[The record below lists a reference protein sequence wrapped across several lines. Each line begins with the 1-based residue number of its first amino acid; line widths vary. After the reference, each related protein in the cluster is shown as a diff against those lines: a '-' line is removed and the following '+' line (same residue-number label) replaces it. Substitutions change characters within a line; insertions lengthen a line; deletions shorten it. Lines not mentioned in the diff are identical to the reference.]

1 MKNKTLKKRIALI
14 LALSLL
20 LPSTV
25 TVYSEPVDN
34 PPENQEE
41 ALEPADPAM
50 EDTEASEPQNEDVN
64 LPEDGYVPAQ
74 DGQIASESADNA
86 AQDGYCV
93 SENEYDLYDYALFE
107 DEDDDITGAETEASV
122 AVGDSVSTGSLKR
135 LIKEA
140 AVGTET
146 SIYLNED
153 VSLSSQLK
161 VNGGRNIVL
170 NLNGHTLTGK
180 GKYLPDPEFTGLYDI
195 AVYGTGTKLKIED
208 CQTGSGEIKSKG
220 KYTVSE
226 NNGIAVFGQAE
237 FELCDTLLEQN
248 EDSYILASVNTGG
261 RISVSSGSVSGN
273 IECGPGGKVSLKG
286 GKYSFE
292 PDPAFLEEGYGLAV
306 YKAARLYRYEVKKK
320 ITAYLKT
327 ELDEGCLLDG
337 VTLSECGI
345 KTYLADEKGERI
357 KGAVLSGG
365 RYAQTDEDGGHPV
378 EISLSTSFNDVGS
391 THYLTALNDRF
402 PNEIEITDAA
412 DRNAVLTDVFDIV
425 NKDRPD
431 KDRLCVCRVEDSSG
445 DTLSIKR
452 KEGSRLYFGRGI
464 NDPFEFFDLSYIHN
478 GEERTLNKNNNVR
491 FIWSENKDD
500 LKGGRGT
507 KEYGFKGLDAGNTVY
522 VRTEFLGKTA
532 YADINIEKQPVII
545 EGTEISSLVGDEL
558 IRRYYSNVSV
568 YPLNSDGTRD
578 TVPVSGNIAISSWF
592 DVNSSLIDV
601 TGISNKVK
609 GRYDRAELTDLKAL
623 KEEKSRNYELAEV
636 PGIVY
641 SVEPSIVLEFKTPEG
656 EIIADKRIMDA
667 DSRSCVIGAFKNGRP
682 ASEAKW
688 MVKSVLSED
697 GGIVENAAMT
707 ELGDAGI
714 SVNFAQSRKG
724 AVFTF
729 TDTEKVNE
737 GACYILYEIL
747 PEVKVSGKSKKVL
760 TVSPITPVVYNGE
773 KFVAKDDLSYI
784 KDGIVK
790 KGYSSLLD
798 IEVYEG
804 KKKLDIGT
812 DYVLSYRNN
821 KKVSASGNSGKPV
834 VIITGKGDYAGSKL
848 RAYFTIM
855 PADISG
861 DAGTA
866 KKGGY
871 DKNTGHKLKTGG
883 INKSVRYDGVNP
895 LTVDDFIK
903 PYSFYAK
910 APSKRYNYYDYSENH
925 VLSIDLTDSKDE
937 NTANILTGTG
947 IEQKGTYY
955 LKLEL
960 TRPDDQKANN
970 IYGPTYIKVKV
981 W

>member
-25 TVYSEPVDN
+25 TVYSEPVEN
-34 PPENQEE
+34 PQENQEE

-74 DGQIASESADNA
+74 DGQIVSESADNA
-86 AQDGYCV
+86 PLDGYCV
-93 SENEYDLYDYALFE
+93 SENEYDLYDYALYE
-107 DEDDDITGAETEASV
+107 DEDDDITGAETEACV
-122 AVGDSVSTGSLKR
+122 IVGDSVSTGSLKR

-180 GKYLPDPEFTGLYDI
+180 GKYLLDPEFTGLYDI

-208 CQTGSGEIKSKG
+208 CQTGSGEIKGRG

-248 EDSYILASVNTGG
+248 EDSYILASVNSGG
-261 RISVSSGSVSGN
+261 KISVSSGSVSGN

-292 PDPAFLEEGYGLAV
+292 PDPGYLEEGYGLAV
-306 YKAARLYRYEVKKK
+306 HKFAGLYRYEVKKK
-320 ITAYLKT
+320 IKAYLKA

-337 VTLSECGI
+337 ISISECGI
-345 KTYLADEKGERI
+345 TTRLVDENGERI
-357 KGAVLSGG
+357 RGAVLNGG
-365 RYAQTDEDGGHPV
+365 KYVETDEEGRHPAD
-378 EISLSTSFNDVGS
+378 IALSTAFNDVGS
-391 THYLTALNDRF
+391 THYLAALNSEF

-412 DRNAVLTDVFDIV
+412 DKNSVLTDVFDIV
-425 NKDRPD
+425 NKAIPD
-431 KDRLCVCRVEDSSG
+431 KERLCICRVEDSSK
-445 DTLSIKR
+445 DMLSIKR
-452 KEGSRLYFGRGI
+452 KEGSRLFYNRAAS
-464 NDPFEFFDLSYIHN
+464 DPFEFFELSYVHN
-478 GEERTLNKNNNVR
+478 GEERTLNNNNNVSFTWAADEDAFKR
-491 FIWSENKDD
+491 GE
-500 LKGGRGT
+500 GT
-507 KEYGFKGLDAGNTVY
+507 KEYGFRDMDAGNTVY
-522 VRTEFLGKTA
+522 VKAEFLGKSA

-545 EGTEISSLVGDEL
+545 EGTGISSLVGDEL
-558 IRRYYSNVSV
+558 TRRYYKNISV
-568 YPLNSDGTRD
+568 YPLNSDGTKD
-578 TVPVSGNIAISSWF
+578 TAVLSENTAISSWC

-601 TGISNKVK
+601 TGISNNKK
-609 GRYDRAELTDLKAL
+609 GRYDGVELTDIKGLN
-623 KEEKSRNYELAEV
+623 EDKSRNYELAGI

-641 SVEPSIVLEFKTPEG
+641 SVEPSIILEFKTPEG

-667 DSRSCVIGAFKNGRP
+667 GSKSCVIGAFKNGRS
-682 ASEAKW
+682 ALEAKW

-697 GGIVENAAMT
+697 GSIVENAGMT
-707 ELGDAGI
+707 DLSDAGI
-714 SVNFAQSRKG
+714 SVNSTQNRNG

-729 TDTEKVNE
+729 VDAEKINE
-737 GACYILYEIL
+737 GAYYILYEIL
-747 PEVKVSGKSKKVL
+747 PEIKVSGKSKKVL

-773 KFVAKDDLSYI
+773 KFVAGDDASYI
-784 KDGIVK
+784 KDGTVK
-790 KGYSSLLD
+790 KGYSPLLD
-798 IEVYEG
+798 IKVYEG
-804 KKKLDIGT
+804 KKKLNIGT

-821 KKVSASGNSGKPV
+821 KKVSGTGSSGKPV
-834 VIITGKGDYAGSKL
+834 VIITGKGDYAGSKI

-855 PADISG
+855 PAEISG
-861 DAGTA
+861 DNETGN
-866 KKGGY
+866 KQDHKIY
-871 DKNTGHKLKTGG
+871 SGHKLKAGG
-883 INKSVRYDGVNP
+883 IKKSVRYDGLNP

-903 PYSFYAK
+903 PYAFYAR
-910 APSKRYNYYDYSENH
+910 SFSNRYDYIDYSQKH
-925 VLSIDLTDSKDE
+925 ILSINLTDSKDE
-937 NTANILTGTG
+937 NTANIYTDTG
-947 IEQKGTYY
+947 IEQSGIYY
-955 LKLEL
+955 LKLEFVN
-960 TRPDDQKANN
+960 PEDKKANG
-970 IYGPTYIKVKV
+970 IYEPSYIKVKV